1 MGESNFTLFYFGRV
15 MEKLSRKQEK
25 ALELIVKRTREQG
38 YPPTLAELTEELG
51 AASKNTAVK
60 YLLILSRK
68 GYIVW
73 ERNKARGI
81 HLTADAGSDE
91 VGVPLIGSVA
101 AGTPLLAEQNIERYV
116 PVPSYLLR
124 SAAAHFL
131 LRVRGQSMMHAG
143 ILPDDLV
150 VVRAQAQAQVGE
162 VVVALIDGE
171 ATVKR
176 LAQTALQLYLK
187 AENPLYP
194 DIYPEGEWSIQGKVV
209 ALIRED
215 VA

>member
-1 MGESNFTLFYFGRV
+1 

-25 ALELIVKRTREQG
+25 ALELIAKRTREQG

-60 YLLILSRK
+60 YLRILSRK

-81 HLTADAGSDE
+81 QLAAEMGSGEAGL
-91 VGVPLIGSVA
+91 PLIGSVA

-116 PVPSYLLR
+116 PVPSHLLHS
-124 SAAAHFL
+124 SAPHFL
-131 LRVRGQSMMHAG
+131 LRVSGQSMVQAG

-150 VVRAQAQAQVGE
+150 VVRAQAEAQVGD
-162 VVVALIDGE
+162 VVVALMEGE

-176 LAQTALQLYLK
+176 LAQAPAGLFLK
-187 AENPLYP
+187 AENPAFA
-194 DIYPEGEWSIQGKVV
+194 DIYPRGEWSIQGKVV
-209 ALIRED
+209 ALIREE

>member
-1 MGESNFTLFYFGRV
+1 

-25 ALELIVKRTREQG
+25 ALALIAKRTREQG

-60 YLLILSRK
+60 YLRILSRK

-81 HLTADAGSDE
+81 QLTADAGGGE
-91 VGVPLIGSVA
+91 VGLPLIGAVA
-101 AGTPLLAEQNIERYV
+101 AGAPLLAEQNIERYV
-116 PVPSYLLR
+116 TVPSCLLQA
-124 SAAAHFL
+124 SAPHFL
-131 LRVRGQSMMHAG
+131 LRVAGQSMLQAG

-150 VVRAQAQAQVGE
+150 VVRAQPHAAVGE

-176 LAQTALQLYLK
+176 LAQSADRLFLK
-187 AENPLYP
+187 AENPEFA
-194 DIYPEGEWSIQGKVV
+194 DIHPQGEWSIQGKVV
-209 ALIRED
+209 ALIREA
-215 VA
+215 VV